1 MVCGGGHVEADKRVS
16 DIEWTW
22 AVAQINDVVNDKLK
36 RLNVGQLT
44 EKESALLSN
53 NVEKA
58 WQRILQG

>member
-44 EKESALLSN
+44 EKESALLRN